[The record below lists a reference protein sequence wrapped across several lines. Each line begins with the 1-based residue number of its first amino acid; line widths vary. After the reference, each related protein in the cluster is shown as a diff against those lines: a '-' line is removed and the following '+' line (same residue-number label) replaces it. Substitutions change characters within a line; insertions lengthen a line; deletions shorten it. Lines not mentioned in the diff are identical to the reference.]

1 MKKALAI
8 IVIATSAMA
17 FADNHGEKKAEM
29 KAKAAE
35 HKAAV
40 NQACAS
46 DAEKA
51 GCSGK
56 EVGSGLL
63 KCLHAYKKEHK
74 DFAISE
80 GCKASTK
87 SLRDEKKEWKAK
99 KAAEKAEKSEEKAD
113 K

>member
-29 KAKAAE
+29 KAKMAA
-35 HKAAV
+35 HKTEV
-40 NQACAS
+40 NQACAA

-56 EVGSGLL
+56 EVGTGLM
-63 KCLHAYKKEHK
+63 KCLHAYKKANK
-74 DFAISE
+74 DFQISE

-87 SLRDEKKEWKAK
+87 SLRDERKTVKAE
-99 KAAEKAEKSEEKAD
+99 KAAEKVEKQEEKAD

>member
-17 FADNHGEKKAEM
+17 FANNHEKKAEH

-40 NQACAS
+40 TQACSA
-46 DAEKA
+46 DAEIA

-56 EVGSGLL
+56 EVGTCLL
-63 KCLHAYKKEHK
+63 KCLNAY
-74 DFAISE
+74 
-80 GCKASTK
+80 
-87 SLRDEKKEWKAK
+87 
-99 KAAEKAEKSEEKAD
+99 
-113 K
+113 

>member
-8 IVIATSAMA
+8 IVIAASGFA
-17 FADNHGEKKAEM
+17 FADGHKAEH

-35 HKAAV
+35 HKAAI
-40 NQACAS
+40 NAACAA
-46 DAEKA
+46 DASTA
-51 GCSGK
+51 GCAGK
-56 EVGSGLL
+56 EVGDGLL

-74 DFAISE
+74 DFVISE

-99 KAAEKAEKSEEKAD
+99 KAAEKAAKSEEKAD